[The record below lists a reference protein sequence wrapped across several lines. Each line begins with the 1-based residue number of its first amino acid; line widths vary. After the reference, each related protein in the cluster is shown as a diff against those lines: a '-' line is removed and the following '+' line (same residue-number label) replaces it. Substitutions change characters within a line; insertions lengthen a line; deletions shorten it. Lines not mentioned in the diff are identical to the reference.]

1 MKLYYAPGTC
11 ALACWIALEWAGA
24 DYEAVR
30 ADYASEEY
38 KRINPLAAVPAL
50 DIGGPRALTQAP
62 AILKY
67 IVGLHPEAGIGG
79 NEGLVN
85 EFEMNETLSFLASDL
100 HPAFWPLFF
109 PQRYT
114 TDESEVALQKV
125 KEAAFARIDRAMQ
138 HLDKLIAAGNGHIY
152 QGKRSVADAY
162 AFVMA
167 RWTEYTPKS
176 WREYP
181 NVAGLMQRMEQ
192 DPAVQKVMA
201 AQQG

>member
-24 DYEAVR
+24 EYEAVR
-30 ADYASEEY
+30 ADFASEEY
-38 KRINPLAAVPAL
+38 KRVNPLGAVPAL
-50 DIGGPRALTQAP
+50 DIGGARAMTQAP
-62 AILKY
+62 AILQY
-67 IVGLHPEAGIGG
+67 IVGLHPEANIGA

-114 TDESEVALQKV
+114 TDESEEALQKA
-125 KEAAFARIDRAMQ
+125 KEAAFIRIDRAML
-138 HLDKLIAAGNGHIY
+138 HLDKLIAAGNGHVY
-152 QGKRSVADAY
+152 QGKKSIADAY

-167 RWTEYTPKS
+167 RWTDYTPKS

-181 NVAGLMQRMEQ
+181 NVAALMARMEE
-192 DPAVQKVMA
+192 DAAVQKILK
-201 AQQG
+201 AQNA

>member
-1 MKLYYAPGTC
+1 M
-11 ALACWIALEWAGA
+11 
-24 DYEAVR
+24 
-30 ADYASEEY
+30 
-38 KRINPLAAVPAL
+38 PAL

-114 TDESEVALQKV
+114 TDESEAALQKV

-138 HLDKLIAAGNGHIY
+138 HLDKLIAAGNGHVY

>member
-24 DYEAVR
+24 DYEPVR

-38 KRINPLAAVPAL
+38 KRINPLGAVPAL
-50 DIGGPRALTQAP
+50 DIGGKRALTQAP

-67 IVGLHPEAGIGG
+67 IVGLHPEAGIGA

-100 HPAFWPLFF
+100 HPSFWPLFF

-114 TDESEVALQKV
+114 TDESEEALEKV

-138 HLDKLIAAGNGHIY
+138 HLDKLIAAGNGHVY

-162 AFVMA
+162 AFVMS

-176 WREYP
+176 WKEYP
-181 NVAGLMQRMEQ
+181 NVAALMARMEQ

-201 AQQG
+201 EQGA